1 MILSCAAMRA
11 VEESAFSSGITAE
24 QLMEEA
30 GASIARTVQQTFPKP
45 GLCLAVFGKGNNGG
59 DALVAARH
67 LAAAGWDARLIGAYP
82 APKWG
87 ELPRQKFKEAG
98 ACKPGDLQ

>member
-11 VEESAFSSGITAE
+11 VEESAFADGVSAE

-30 GASIARTVQQTFPKP
+30 GAAIAREVQRTFPAP

-67 LAAAGWDARLIGAYP
+67 LAIAGWDVRLVGAFP
-82 APKWG
+82 GAKWR
-87 ELPRQKFKEAG
+87 ELPRKKFMEVG
-98 ACKPGDLQ
+98 A